1 MKVTPLGMSILAC
14 LLAAATAEGQNAGAV
29 AAVLPQTTIHRNT
42 TEIPAEKGTGVDW
55 NDLLSTNERGR
66 VRVVLLDQAVVS
78 LGAASE
84 LRLLRPAGESQR
96 GTLDLT
102 YGKVRMLLP
111 KLSPGQKAELRT
123 PTAVAGVI
131 GTDFGADA
139 SAAGTTRFICLQG
152 EVTISNAD
160 PKIGGTVVCRG
171 GDMVDVKAGHPPS
184 EPVPAGAARL
194 DNWRHINEPE
204 YGENNPDPSRH

>member
-1 MKVTPLGMSILAC
+1 MKTTLFGTSMLAC
-14 LLAAATAEGQNAGAV
+14 LLVAAPAEAQKAGAV
-29 AAVLPQTTIHRNT
+29 AAVLAQTTIHR
-42 TEIPAEKGTGVDW
+42 ESGEFPAEKGTGVDW
-55 NDLLSTNERGR
+55 NDLLRTNQRGR
-66 VRVVLLDQAVVS
+66 VRVVLLDQSVVS

-84 LRLLRPAGESQR
+84 LRLLRPKAESEH
-96 GTLDLT
+96 GVLDLA

-111 KLSPGQKAELRT
+111 KLPPGQRSELRT

-160 PKIGGTVVCRG
+160 PRIGGSVVCRSG
-171 GDMVDVKAGHPPS
+171 YMVDVKAGQPPS
-184 EPVPAGAARL
+184 EPVPAGADRM
-194 DNWRHINEPE
+194 DNWRRINEPE
-204 YGENNPDPSRH
+204 YEKDNPDQPRN